1 MIRRRHLIRHSGA
14 ARRFTA
20 GRTRNPVTFFPVAKS
35 RWVPG
40 FVAGKAG
47 DGPGMTSKDRG
58 LLAARLLLFA
68 FATLALTGCE
78 RGMHEMYD
86 QPKYKPLTSSPL
98 WANGNSSRPQVPG
111 TQPYSAGALAGVSSG
126 RMDRVAL
133 VPPVGPV
140 SGVDANGKP
149 LAQTG
154 AAASPGYANP
164 LPITPT
170 LLSRGQ
176 QRFDI
181 YCAPCHSRAGDGDGM
196 IAERGFPHP
205 PSYHTAALRNA
216 PDSHFYKVI
225 TDGYGVMYP
234 YADRISP
241 HDRWAIVAYI
251 RALQLSQHAPKSDL
265 SVVDLQKLGASNSE
279 VVNPSP
285 SGRGGAERRARS
297 AGVRVR
303 YETNRSGGAEPS
315 SGAARKEEAARR
327 ALLPKGEG
335 KQREAEP

>member
-1 MIRRRHLIRHSGA
+1 MNHRLRPLIGLCHSGHRA
-14 ARRFTA
+14 AAIRNRFA
-20 GRTRNPVTFFPVAKS
+20 M
-35 RWVPG
+35 VPG
-40 FVAGKAG
+40 SGETDSGFSHPRDGCEPRNDDIHVSVERSGR
-47 DGPGMTSKDRG
+47 GPGMTNK
-58 LLAARLLLFA
+58 LLRALPLRLLLCA
-68 FATLALTGCE
+68 LATLALTGCE

-98 WANGNSSRPQVPG
+98 WADGNSSRPQVPG

-126 RMDRVAL
+126 RMGRVKL
-133 VPPVGPV
+133 VPPAGPV
-140 SGVDANGKP
+140 SGVDASGKP
-149 LAQTG
+149 LARAG

-164 LPITPT
+164 LPITPA
-170 LLSRGQ
+170 LLARGR

-196 IAERGFPHP
+196 IAQRGFPHP

-225 TDGYGVMYP
+225 TDGFGVMYP

-265 SVVDLQKLGASNSE
+265 SAQDLQKLGASNSQ
-279 VVNPSP
+279 VMNPSP
-285 SGRGGAERRARS
+285 SGRGCRGATGEGSGS
-297 AGVRVR
+297 AQHSASCR
-303 YETNRSGGAEPS
+303 TLTPAP
-315 SGAARKEEAARR
+315 
-327 ALLPKGEG
+327 LPRGEG
-335 KQREAEP
+335 KSGALQ